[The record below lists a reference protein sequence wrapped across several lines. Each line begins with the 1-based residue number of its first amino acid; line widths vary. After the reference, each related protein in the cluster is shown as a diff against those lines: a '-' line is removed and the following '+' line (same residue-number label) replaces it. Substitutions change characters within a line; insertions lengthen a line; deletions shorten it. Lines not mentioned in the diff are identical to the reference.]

1 MSFENSTDSITPMKI
16 RHGVRTIAS
25 GSHIHFPPSPS
36 ETMTSGLGNHKSIMD
51 EMIDGE
57 NAVAPVEQLQP
68 LRANNSTGVIELLRA
83 PGHVFHMQKLNFQL
97 QKICRK
103 FPPAKNENKFIYGK
117 LAEKAIIDTIQMCNG
132 LSAIDLDK
140 THTVGSEYKNDV
152 NITHHSTSTTHPY
165 SIKVSKSGGKITL
178 INCRNTNKHNVDG
191 LSMIV
196 GHIQLERIYIFDHGH
211 DFERFLTAD
220 GASVDYKQ
228 SIFTYLKTCPQYTV
242 QLPPLSEQQKEIIEG
257 VNEVNP
263 YDYLYNEFIANAD
276 TDA

>member
-16 RHGVRTIAS
+16 RHGVRTLAS
-25 GSHIHFPPSPS
+25 GSHIHFPPSPR
-36 ETMTSGLGNHKSIMD
+36 ETMTSGDSARKTIMD

-57 NAVAPVEQLQP
+57 NAVAAVEQLQ
-68 LRANNSTGVIELLRA
+68 LTRGNISSGVIELLRA
-83 PGHVFHMQKLNFQL
+83 PGHAFHMQKLNFQL
-97 QKICRK
+97 QNICRK

-140 THTVGSEYKNDV
+140 THTMGSEYKNDV
-152 NITHHSTSTTHPY
+152 NVTHHPTSTTHPY

-196 GHIQLERIYIFDHGH
+196 GHIQLERIYIFDHGP

-242 QLPPLSEQQKEIIEG
+242 QLPPLSEQQKEILEG
-257 VNEVNP
+257 VNEVDP

-276 TDA
+276 TSA